1 MRLLRLVP
9 DDTKFGF
16 MRFRPIAF
24 ALSMIVTLATIAGFL
39 LFGLHVGID
48 FKGGTL
54 VELQAKQG
62 AANMLELRNKLGT
75 VNIGEVQLQEFG
87 GPTLVLVR
95 YGEQPGGYP
104 GQQAALQ
111 RVRQVVD
118 ADYEVRRTEVVGPTV
133 SAELVQMSVVGLI
146 LSILAVLIYL
156 WFRFEWQFALGAM
169 VATLHDIA
177 VVVFFYVIT
186 RNDFDITSIAS
197 LLTIVGYSLNNT
209 VVIYDRI
216 REMLRKHKKMP
227 IAELL
232 DEAINSTLARTT
244 ITHMTTFL
252 ALLGLF
258 FFGGEVIRGFTSSML
273 VGVLICTYSSLLI
286 AAPILIYFGLRTGGF
301 SAPASAAVA
310 SAEKVK
316 A

>member
-16 MRFRPIAF
+16 MRLRPIAF
-24 ALSMIVTLATIAGFL
+24 ALSMLITLATIAGFL
-39 LFGLHVGID
+39 MFGLHVGID

-54 VELQAKQG
+54 VELQAKSG
-62 AANMLELRNKLGT
+62 TANMVDLRGRLSAL
-75 VNIGEVQLQEFG
+75 NIGEIQLQEFG
-87 GPTLVLVR
+87 GPALVLVR
-95 YGEQPGGYP
+95 YGEQPGGDE
-104 GQQAALQ
+104 GQQAALR
-111 RVRQVVD
+111 RVRQAVES
-118 ADYEVRRTEVVGPTV
+118 DYEERRTEVVGPTV

-146 LSILAVLIYL
+146 LAILVVLIYL

-169 VATLHDIA
+169 VATLHDIT
-177 VVVFFYVIT
+177 VVVFFYVLT
-186 RNDFDITSIAS
+186 RADFDITSIAS

-227 IAELL
+227 IDELL

-258 FFGGEVIRGFTSSML
+258 FFGGEVIRVFTSSML
-273 VGVLICTYSSLLI
+273 VGVIIATYSSLLI
-286 AAPILIYFGLRTGGF
+286 AAPILVYFGLKTGGF
-301 SAPASAAVA
+301 TQASAAPA
-310 SAEKVK
+310 PAADKVK

>member
-16 MRFRPIAF
+16 LRIRPIAF
-24 ALSMIVTLATIAGFL
+24 AISMVVTLATIAGFL
-39 LFGLHVGID
+39 LLGLHVGID

-62 AANMLELRNKLGT
+62 AANMQQLRARLGT
-75 VNIGEVQLQEFG
+75 VNVGEVQLQEFG
-87 GPTLVLVR
+87 GPSLVLVR
-95 YGEQPGGYP
+95 YGEQPGGDP
-104 GQQAALQ
+104 GQQAALK
-111 RVRQVVD
+111 RVREVVD

-133 SAELVQMSVVGLI
+133 SSELVQMSVVGLI

-169 VATLHDIA
+169 VATIHDIT
-177 VVVFFYVIT
+177 VIVFFYVVT
-186 RNDFDITSIAS
+186 QSDFDITSIAS

-227 IAELL
+227 IDELL

-258 FFGGEVIRGFTSSML
+258 FFGGEVIRGFTASML

-286 AAPILIYFGLRTGGF
+286 APSILIYFGLKTGGF
-301 SAPASAAVA
+301 GAAAPAPAAA
-310 SAEKVK
+310 STKVK

>member
-1 MRLLRLVP
+1 VRLLRLVP
-9 DDTKFGF
+9 DDTKFDF

-24 ALSMIVTLATIAGFL
+24 AFSMVITILTIAGFL
-39 LFGLHVGID
+39 HFGLHVGID

-62 AANMLELRNKLGT
+62 AANMADLRSRLGT

-87 GPTLVLVR
+87 GPSLVLVR
-95 YGEQPGGYP
+95 YGEQPGGEE
-104 GQQAALQ
+104 GQQAALK
-111 RVRQVVD
+111 RVRTVVE
-118 ADYEVRRTEVVGPTV
+118 ADYDVRRTEVVGPTV

-146 LSILAVLIYL
+146 LSILAVLVYL

-169 VATLHDIA
+169 VATVHDIT
-177 VVVFFYVIT
+177 VVVFFYVVT
-186 RNDFDITSIAS
+186 RTDFDITSIAS

-216 REMLRKHKKMP
+216 RELLRKHKKMP
-227 IAELL
+227 IEDLL
-232 DEAINSTLARTT
+232 NEALNSTLARTT
-244 ITHMTTFL
+244 ITHVTTFL

-258 FFGGEVIRGFTSSML
+258 FFGGEVIRGFTASML
-273 VGVLICTYSSLLI
+273 VGVIIATYSSLVI
-286 AAPILIYFGLRTGGF
+286 AAPILVYLGLRTGGF
-301 SAPASAAVA
+301 TAPAKAATAVDA
-310 SAEKVK
+310 KVK